1 MLVTKEELKNQDYGR
16 IQRHPTYLLKAE
28 LDHMLKLNSSL
39 SDNKD
44 MSVKLNNYIH
54 ELNKIIQRRAE
65 QTIVLKEM
73 IDWIDDRN
81 QAK

>member
-1 MLVTKEELKNQDYGR
+1 MMVTQKELKNKDYWR
-16 IQRHPTYLLKAE
+16 IQRYSTYLLKAE

-54 ELNKIIQRRAE
+54 ELNRIIQRRAE

-81 QAK
+81 